1 MKFIIFI
8 RSCKVYIYKIL
19 MTIYALSSGP
29 GISGIAVIR
38 ISGPETSKAI
48 ELLTGKNVPKPRVA
62 TLRKINKINT
72 SELIDEGIILWFP
85 GPESYTGEDMAEIQ
99 VHGSKAVIDAL
110 HTSIS
115 NIENCRLAEPG
126 EFTKLAFQNG
136 KINLLKAESIADLIS
151 SETEIQRQQA
161 IKIMNGKSAD
171 QFNFLREKLLKIL
184 SHVEAKIDFPDE
196 DLPNDILEEIKK
208 SSDDVL
214 KNIEKILNDQKVGE
228 RIREGFKIAIL
239 GPTNAGKS
247 SLLNHLSNRDVAI
260 VSEIAGT
267 TRDVIETHLNIDG
280 YPVIVSDTA
289 GIRESKNEI
298 EKKGI
303 KLSLNRA
310 EEADLKLVVVDAKNL
325 DFTDVLKG
333 LLDQNAILVINKSD
347 LLKGDIDPE
356 IKKLNHVL
364 ISIKENL
371 NIDELIL
378 KIKNNLKNKFITS
391 DDILITR
398 ERHRQHLEQCL
409 EHLKNFNKKNE
420 VEDFDK
426 AAEDLRLAT
435 RHLGMIV
442 GKVDVEEILGSI
454 FNDFCIGK

>member
-1 MKFIIFI
+1 MYYNSK
-8 RSCKVYIYKIL
+8 IYF

-29 GISGIAVIR
+29 GLSGIAVIR

-48 ELLTGKNVPKPRVA
+48 KLLTGKSVPKPRVA
-62 TLRKINKINT
+62 TLRKINKINA

-110 HTSIS
+110 HASIS
-115 NIENCRLAEPG
+115 KIENYRLAEPG

-171 QFNFLREKLLKIL
+171 QFNLLREKLLKIL

-214 KNIEKILNDQKVGE
+214 INIKKILDDQKVGE
-228 RIREGFKIAIL
+228 RIREGFKIVIL

-280 YPVIVSDTA
+280 YPIIVSDTA

-310 EEADLKLVVVDAKNL
+310 EEADLKLVVVDAKNIE
-325 DFTDVLKG
+325 FTDVLKG

-347 LLKGDIDPE
+347 LLKEDIDPE
-356 IKKLNHVL
+356 IKKLDHVL

-420 VEDFDK
+420 DKDFDK

>member
-1 MKFIIFI
+1 
-8 RSCKVYIYKIL
+8 
-19 MTIYALSSGP
+19 MTIYALSTGP
-29 GISGIAVIR
+29 GISGIAIVRVSGEDTKKVI
-38 ISGPETSKAI
+38 K
-48 ELLTGKNVPKPRVA
+48 LLTNAELPKPRVA

-85 GPESYTGEDMAEIQ
+85 GPESYTGEDMAEFHI
-99 VHGSKAVIDAL
+99 HGSKAVIDAL
-110 HTSIS
+110 HHSIS
-115 NIENCRLAEPG
+115 KIENCRLAEAG

-151 SETEIQRQQA
+151 AETEIQRQQA

-171 QFNFLREKLLKIL
+171 KFNSLREKLLKIL

-196 DLPNDILEEIKK
+196 DLPEDI
-208 SSDDVL
+208 L
-214 KNIEKILNDQKVGE
+214 KNIKKISNEVILNIKKILDDQKVGE
-228 RIREGFKIAIL
+228 RIREGFKIAIV

-247 SLLNHLSNRDVAI
+247 SLLNHLSNRDAAI

-280 YPVIVSDTA
+280 YPVVVSDTA
-289 GIRESKNEI
+289 GIRDSKNEI

-303 KLSLNRA
+303 KLALDKA
-310 EEADLKLVVVDAKNL
+310 ENADLKLIVIDAKNI
-325 DFTDVLKG
+325 DFKGVLKE
-333 LLDQNAILVINKSD
+333 LMDENAILVVNKSD
-347 LLKGDIDPE
+347 LLKEDLNSE
-356 IKKLNHVL
+356 IKNYEHVL
-364 ISIKENL
+364 ISVKNNL
-371 NIDELIL
+371 NLEDLIL
-378 KIKNNLKNKFITS
+378 KIKNKLKNKFITS
-391 DDILITR
+391 EDILITR
-398 ERHRQHLEQCL
+398 ARHRQHLEQSL
-409 EHLKNFNKKNE
+409 NYLKNFEEKNE
-420 VEDFDK
+420 AEDFDK

>member
-1 MKFIIFI
+1 
-8 RSCKVYIYKIL
+8 

-38 ISGPETSKAI
+38 ISGEDTSRAI
-48 ELLTGKNVPKPRVA
+48 ELLTGKSVPKPRVA

-115 NIENCRLAEPG
+115 HIENCRLAEPG

-136 KINLLKAESIADLIS
+136 KINLLKAESVADLIS

-196 DLPNDILEEIKK
+196 DLPGDILEEIKK

-214 KNIEKILNDQKVGE
+214 KNIEKILDDQKVGE

-325 DFTDVLKG
+325 DFTDILKG

-347 LLKGDIDPE
+347 LLEGDIDPE

-420 VEDFDK
+420 AEDFDK

>member
-1 MKFIIFI
+1 
-8 RSCKVYIYKIL
+8 

-38 ISGPETSKAI
+38 ISGEDTSKAI
-48 ELLTGKNVPKPRVA
+48 ELMTGKVVPKPRVA

-72 SELIDEGIILWFP
+72 SELIDEGLILWFP

-99 VHGSKAVIDAL
+99 VHGSKAVVDAL
-110 HTSIS
+110 HANIS
-115 NIENCRLAEPG
+115 KIENCRLAEPG
-126 EFTKLAFQNG
+126 EFTRRAFQNG
-136 KINLLKAESIADLIS
+136 KINLLKAESVADLIS

-161 IKIMNGKSAD
+161 IKIMNGRSAD
-171 QFNFLREKLLKIL
+171 KFIYLREKLLKIL

-196 DLPNDILEEIKK
+196 DLPNNILNEIKK
-208 SSDDVL
+208 SSDEVL
-214 KNIEKILNDQKVGE
+214 KNIENILDDQKVGE

-247 SLLNHLSNRDVAI
+247 SLLNYLSNRDVAI

-267 TRDVIETHLNIDG
+267 TRDVIEIHLNIEG

-303 KLSLNRA
+303 KLSLSRA
-310 EEADLKLVVVDAKNL
+310 EEADLKLVVVDAKKL
-325 DFTDVLKG
+325 DFTDVLRK
-333 LLDQNAILVINKSD
+333 LLDENAILVINKSD
-347 LLKGDIDPE
+347 LLKKDLDPE
-356 IKKLNHVL
+356 IKKINHVI
-364 ISIKENL
+364 ISIKDNL
-371 NIDELIL
+371 NIDDLIL
-378 KIKNNLKNKFITS
+378 KIKNNLKSKFITN

-398 ERHRQHLEQCL
+398 ERHRQHLQQCL
-409 EHLKNFNKKNE
+409 GHLKNFNKKNE
-420 VEDFDK
+420 IEDFDK

>member
-1 MKFIIFI
+1 
-8 RSCKVYIYKIL
+8 
-19 MTIYALSSGP
+19 MTIYALSTGP
-29 GISGIAVIR
+29 GISGIAIVRVSGEDTKKVI
-38 ISGPETSKAI
+38 K
-48 ELLTGKNVPKPRVA
+48 LLTNVELPKPRVA

-85 GPESYTGEDMAEIQ
+85 GPESYTGEDMAEFHI
-99 VHGSKAVIDAL
+99 HGSKAVIDAL
-110 HTSIS
+110 HHSIS
-115 NIENCRLAEPG
+115 KVENCRLAEAG

-151 SETEIQRQQA
+151 AETEIQRQQA

-171 QFNFLREKLLKIL
+171 KFNSLREKLLKIL

-196 DLPNDILEEIKK
+196 DLPEDIFKNIKK
-208 SSDDVL
+208 ISNEVIL
-214 KNIEKILNDQKVGE
+214 NIKKILDDQKVGE
-228 RIREGFKIAIL
+228 RIREGFKIAII

-247 SLLNHLSNRDVAI
+247 SLLNHLSNRDAAI

-280 YPVIVSDTA
+280 YPVVVSDTA
-289 GIRESKNEI
+289 GIRDSKNEI

-303 KLSLNRA
+303 RLALDKA
-310 EEADLKLVVVDAKNL
+310 ENADLKLIVIDAKII
-325 DFTDVLKG
+325 DFKGVLKE
-333 LLDQNAILVINKSD
+333 LMDENAILVVNKSD
-347 LLKGDIDPE
+347 LLKEDLNSE
-356 IKKLNHVL
+356 IKNYEHVL
-364 ISIKENL
+364 ISVKNNL
-371 NIDELIL
+371 NLEDLIL
-378 KIKNNLKNKFITS
+378 KIKNKLKNKFITS
-391 DDILITR
+391 EDILITR
-398 ERHRQHLEQCL
+398 ERHRQHLEQSL
-409 EHLKNFNKKNE
+409 NYLKNFEEKNE
-420 VEDFDK
+420 AEDFDK

>member
-1 MKFIIFI
+1 
-8 RSCKVYIYKIL
+8 

-29 GISGIAVIR
+29 GVAGVAIVRVSGK
-38 ISGPETSKAI
+38 ETSTVIK
-48 ELLTGKNVPKPRVA
+48 LLTGKDLPKPRIA
-62 TLRKINKINT
+62 SLRKINKINT

-110 HTSIS
+110 HSSIS
-115 NIENCRLAEPG
+115 KIENCRLAEPG

-171 QFNFLREKLLKIL
+171 QFNILREKLLKIL

-196 DLPNDILEEIKK
+196 DLPNNILDQIKNNSNEVIKK
-208 SSDDVL
+208 
-214 KNIEKILNDQKVGE
+214 IEKILNDQKVGE

-247 SLLNHLSNRDVAI
+247 SLINHLSNRDVAI

-280 YPVIVSDTA
+280 YPVIISDTA
-289 GIRESKNEI
+289 GIRESKDDI

-310 EEADLKLVVVDAKNL
+310 EEADLKLVVVDAKSL

-333 LLDQNAILVINKSD
+333 LLDENAILVINKSD
-347 LLKGDIDPE
+347 LLEKEIDLE
-356 IKKLNHVL
+356 IKNINHVL
-364 ISIKENL
+364 ISIKDNK
-371 NIDELIL
+371 NIDKLIS

-409 EHLKNFNKKNE
+409 DHLNNFNQKKE
-420 VEDFDK
+420 IEDFDK

>member
-1 MKFIIFI
+1 
-8 RSCKVYIYKIL
+8 

-29 GISGIAVIR
+29 GVSGISVIR
-38 ISGPETSKAI
+38 VSGDGTQNVIK
-48 ELLTGKNVPKPRVA
+48 LLTGKSLPEKRVA
-62 TLRKINKINT
+62 TLRKFNKINT
-72 SELIDEGIILWFP
+72 SELIDEGILLWFP

-110 HTSIS
+110 HSSIAS
-115 NIENCRLAEPG
+115 IEDCRLAEPG

-161 IKIMNGKSAD
+161 IKIMNGKSSD

-196 DLPNDILEEIKK
+196 DLPNNILEEIKK

-247 SLLNHLSNRDVAI
+247 SLLNYLSNRDVAI

-303 KLSLNRA
+303 KLSLNKA
-310 EEADLKLVVVDAKNL
+310 EEADLKLVVVDAKNI

-347 LLKGDIDPE
+347 LLKEDIDPE

-364 ISIKENL
+364 ISIKEDL
-371 NIDELIL
+371 NIDELIS

-409 EHLKNFNKKNE
+409 VHLKNFNKKND

>member
-1 MKFIIFI
+1 
-8 RSCKVYIYKIL
+8 

-29 GISGIAVIR
+29 GVSGIAVIR
-38 ISGPETSKAI
+38 ISGQETSKAI
-48 ELLTGKNVPKPRVA
+48 QLLTGKSVPKPRVA

-110 HTSIS
+110 HSSIS

-136 KINLLKAESIADLIS
+136 KINLLKAESVADLIS

-196 DLPNDILEEIKK
+196 DLPNDISKEIKK
-208 SSDDVL
+208 NSDEVL
-214 KNIEKILNDQKVGE
+214 LNIEKILNDQKVGE

-303 KLSLNRA
+303 KLSLSRA

-356 IKKLNHVL
+356 IQKLNHVL

-378 KIKNNLKNKFITS
+378 KIKNSLKNKFITS

-398 ERHRQHLEQCL
+398 ERHRKHLEQCL
-409 EHLKNFNKKNE
+409 GHLKNFNKKNE